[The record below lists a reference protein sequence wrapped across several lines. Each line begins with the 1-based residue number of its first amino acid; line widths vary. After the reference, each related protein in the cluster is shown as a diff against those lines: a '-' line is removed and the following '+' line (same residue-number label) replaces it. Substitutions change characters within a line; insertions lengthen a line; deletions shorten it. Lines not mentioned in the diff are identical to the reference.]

1 MLHPSEQYIV
11 DNQTGKAEV
20 KQIDVT
26 LHTSWLNGKLY
37 FKDTRLEDITRK
49 LERWYD
55 FTFIYQEE
63 DVKDF
68 KFRGVIDKDRSLKE
82 TLSLLEGTKVIRF
95 EIKDHTI
102 TILKK

>member
-1 MLHPSEQYIV
+1 M
-11 DNQTGKAEV
+11 
-20 KQIDVT
+20 KQVDVT
-26 LHTSWLNGKLY
+26 LHTSWLNGKLH

-95 EIKDHTI
+95 EIKDHII